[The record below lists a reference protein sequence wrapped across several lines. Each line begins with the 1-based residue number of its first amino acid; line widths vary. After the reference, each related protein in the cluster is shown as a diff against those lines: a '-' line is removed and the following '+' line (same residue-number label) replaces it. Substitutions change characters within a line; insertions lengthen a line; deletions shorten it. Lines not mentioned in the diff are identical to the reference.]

1 MLSTFQPRK
10 PFHRRSHAAESV
22 TPPPPPTPAVVIAA
36 TASGYGC
43 TLQFDRPVTLLSTSP
58 DDAVLFDGIAPMAVA
73 NYAPDTLGFE
83 CSNFLAPGA
92 SWQIV
97 RQPAWVATIVAQPVD
112 GTFA

>member
-58 DDAVLFDGIAPMAVA
+58 DDAVLFDGMAPMAVA
-73 NYAPDTLGFE
+73 NYGPDLLGFE
-83 CSNFLAPGA
+83 TANFLTPGA
-92 SWQIV
+92 TWQIV
-97 RQPAWVATIVAQPVD
+97 RQPDWCATELAQPVE
-112 GTFA
+112 GTFP